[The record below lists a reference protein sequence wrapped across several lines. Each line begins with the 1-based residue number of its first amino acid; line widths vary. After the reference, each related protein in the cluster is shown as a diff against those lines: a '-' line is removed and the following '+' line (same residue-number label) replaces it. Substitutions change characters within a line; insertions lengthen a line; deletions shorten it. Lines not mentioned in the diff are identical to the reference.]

1 MRFVYVIVK
10 ELDIDIPSFWDACL
24 EYNDEDLSPCDF
36 LSNVVL
42 EDIRY
47 YIDCYV
53 PQVIDWDENEYLAL
67 NIGDAL
73 TDYVR
78 TL

>member
-1 MRFVYVIVK
+1 MKFEYVIVQ
-10 ELDIDIPSFWDACL
+10 ELDIDIPDFWEACL
-24 EYNDEDLSPCDF
+24 EYNDEDLSPADF
-36 LSNVVL
+36 LSDVVL

-53 PQVIDWDENEYLAL
+53 PQVIDWDDNEYLAL

>member
-1 MRFVYVIVK
+1 MKFEYVIVQ
-10 ELDIDIPSFWDACL
+10 ELDINIPDFWEACL
-24 EYNDEDLSPCDF
+24 EYNDEDLSPTDF
-36 LSNVVL
+36 LSDVVL

-53 PQVIDWDENEYLAL
+53 PQVIDWDDNEYLAL

>member
-1 MRFVYVIVK
+1 MKFEYVIVQ
-10 ELDIDIPSFWDACL
+10 ELDINIPDFWEACL
-24 EYNDEDLSPCDF
+24 EYNDEDLNPCDF
-36 LSNVVL
+36 LSDVVL

-73 TDYVR
+73 TDYVKS
-78 TL
+78 L